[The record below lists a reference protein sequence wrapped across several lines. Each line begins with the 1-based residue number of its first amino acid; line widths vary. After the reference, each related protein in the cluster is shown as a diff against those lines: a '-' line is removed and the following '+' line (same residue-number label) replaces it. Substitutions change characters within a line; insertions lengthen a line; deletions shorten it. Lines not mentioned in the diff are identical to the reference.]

1 MGSCLSNT
9 QTVSCILLQINK
21 FCQWNAHA
29 RLCTRPSLFLSNC
42 KQQRT
47 SEWYGD
53 EATFS
58 RKQECFLLNA
68 TCLSH
73 FLLIFHLHA
82 AHENNLL
89 AVNIEN
95 HALRGSVWCMFL
107 SAFQGVAF
115 CEITLVTDPTFAYPE
130 ISPQRSLKTATAGE
144 NVSITDVGT
153 LNANTTYYYNVS
165 AVLDDNMTTPVVVQ
179 GFITTPP
186 GELCIY
192 SR

>member
-1 MGSCLSNT
+1 MQGYVPSLPCSY
-9 QTVSCILLQINK
+9 QTVSDKELASGLETKLLLAGSRNV
-21 FCQWNAHA
+21 
-29 RLCTRPSLFLSNC
+29 
-42 KQQRT
+42 
-47 SEWYGD
+47 
-53 EATFS
+53 TFS
-58 RKQECFLLNA
+58 ILHVCHI
-68 TCLSH
+68 SS
-73 FLLIFHLHA
+73 FHLHA

-89 AVNIEN
+89 EVKVEN
-95 HALRGSVWCMFL
+95 HALSVWCVFL

-115 CEITLVTDPTFAYPE
+115 CEITLGKDPTFAYPK

-144 NVSITDVGT
+144 NVSITGVGT

-165 AVLDDNMTTPVVVQ
+165 AVLDDNMTTRVVVQ